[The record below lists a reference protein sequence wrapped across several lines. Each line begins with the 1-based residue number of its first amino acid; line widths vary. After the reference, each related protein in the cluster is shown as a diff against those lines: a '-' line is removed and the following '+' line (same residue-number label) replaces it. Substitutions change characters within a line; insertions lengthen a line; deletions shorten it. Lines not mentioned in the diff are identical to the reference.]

1 MRPKKTILLPILVLF
16 ALAFLAVSACKTNER
31 VRSATEKHYDL
42 KGKVVVV
49 EKDKHL
55 LTVEHE
61 DIKDYMP
68 GMTMPFKVG
77 ESSAWVFESPH
88 EVGPGDQ
95 ITATLIVD
103 GAQLW
108 LEDIVLTKES
118 SDMTSV
124 AAEGVGPKSGDEVPD
139 YRLTNQD
146 GKVIRIHDYKGKALL
161 LTFIYTRCQDP
172 NQCTLM
178 SSNFANIDQE
188 LQKQPELYK
197 KTHLL
202 SISFDPEYDTPKVLR
217 SYGAAYTGKYSDE
230 TFAHWEFA
238 SGSAD
243 EVKGIGQYFGL
254 RYFLD
259 SSSGKEQVVHSLRT
273 AVISPDGKI
282 VKVYRGNEWK
292 PEEILKEIEGAVGN
306 AKLAADNTGLQEL
319 GPSARFSVQLI
330 RVRPRPSA
338 AALLMLVP

>member
-1 MRPKKTILLPILVLF
+1 MNTNKRFWLILLAFFVL
-16 ALAFLAVSACKTNER
+16 LLNLSGCQKPER

-55 LTVEHE
+55 LTVAHE

-68 GMTMPFKVG
+68 GMTMPFTVG
-77 ESSAWVFESPH
+77 ETSAWVFAPPR
-88 EVGPGDQ
+88 EVQPGDQ

-103 GAQLW
+103 GAKSW
-108 LEDIVLTKES
+108 LEDIVLTQES
-118 SDMTSV
+118 SDTTSLAGSEV
-124 AAEGVGPKSGDEVPD
+124 VGPKAGDEVPD
-139 YRLTNQD
+139 YRLINQD

-178 SSNFANIDQE
+178 SSNFASIDQE
-188 LQKQPELYK
+188 LQKQPELYQ

-217 SYGAAYTGKYSDE
+217 SYGAANTGKYSDE

-243 EVKGIGQYFGL
+243 EVKGIAQYFGM
-254 RYFLD
+254 RYFVD

-273 AVISPDGKI
+273 AVIAPDGKI
-282 VKVYRGNEWK
+282 IKVYRGNEWK
-292 PEEILKEIEGAVGN
+292 PEEVLKEIETAIGN
-306 AKLAADNTGLQEL
+306 TKSAADKRG
-319 GPSARFSVQLI
+319 
-330 RVRPRPSA
+330 
-338 AALLMLVP
+338 

>member
-1 MRPKKTILLPILVLF
+1 MNSKKLLPIVL
-16 ALAFLAVSACKTNER
+16 LAFSLLVVNLSGCQSHER
-31 VRSATEKHYDL
+31 VRSPTEKHYDL
-42 KGKVVVV
+42 KGKVLVV

-55 LTVEHE
+55 LTVAHE

-68 GMTMPFKVG
+68 GMTMPFTVG
-77 ESSAWVFESPH
+77 EASAWVFGAPH
-88 EVGPGDQ
+88 EIVPGDQ

-103 GAQLW
+103 GAKSW
-108 LEDIVLTKES
+108 LEDIVVTQETSDTTSPVGAES
-118 SDMTSV
+118 
-124 AAEGVGPKSGDEVPD
+124 VGPKTGDEVPD
-139 YRLTNQD
+139 YRLVNQD

-161 LTFIYTRCQDP
+161 LTFVYTRCQDP

-178 SSNFANIDQE
+178 SSNFASIDKE
-188 LQKQPELYK
+188 LQKQPELYQ

-230 TFAHWEFA
+230 NFAHWEFA
-238 SGSAD
+238 SGTED
-243 EVKGIGQYFGL
+243 EVKGIAQYFGL

-273 AVISPDGKI
+273 AVIAPDGKI

-292 PEEILKEIEGAVGN
+292 PEEILKEIQTLFAP
-306 AKLAADNTGLQEL
+306 K
-319 GPSARFSVQLI
+319 P
-330 RVRPRPSA
+330 
-338 AALLMLVP
+338 